1 MTDFND
7 KNDGNSGDEQGFN
20 EAELL
25 DIMNE
30 IESLEKEFVEPDAIT
45 EAALDSLVEED
56 TRHHS
61 ELLKV
66 PPAEVHKT
74 DLQKQI
80 DEELENSLMRM
91 NRDEA
96 EEVINMIDHEGE
108 SFEAE
113 STMMASTPDVD
124 MEMMEADEILGN
136 SDELDSFSDTIS
148 DSMEEVK
155 AESVSASTSE
165 SISNVI
171 SMTDSKP
178 TFVEKNKST
187 SSTPSSSPVSLQA
200 EGTMSLMMNF
210 KIGEGDVKLFVNG
223 NQGVTLSFEGV
234 EVHMSEE
241 EGCVV
246 EMTNGVK
253 FNIPLKDKIAKRNV
267 A

>member
-20 EAELL
+20 EAELQ

-30 IESLEKEFVEPDAIT
+30 IESLEKEFAEPEVLT

-56 TRHHS
+56 TRHHA
-61 ELLKV
+61 ELLKI
-66 PPAEVHKT
+66 PAAEVHKT

-80 DEELENSLMRM
+80 DEELENSLMKM
-91 NRDEA
+91 NRQEA
-96 EEVINMIDHEGE
+96 EEVINMLDHEGE

-113 STMMASTPDVD
+113 VTMSTSTDEIDVD
-124 MEMMEADEILGN
+124 MEMMEADEILGKGE
-136 SDELDSFSDTIS
+136 ELETFDTTP
-148 DSMEEVK
+148 
-155 AESVSASTSE
+155 A
-165 SISNVI
+165 SNVI
-171 SMTDSKP
+171 SMTETK
-178 TFVEKNKST
+178 TQFTEKLKT
-187 SSTPSSSPVSLQA
+187 TASTPATSPVSLQA
-200 EGTMSLMMNF
+200 EGSMSLMMNF
-210 KIGEGDVKLFVNG
+210 KIGDGDVKLFVNG

-253 FNIPLKDKIAKRNV
+253 FNIPLKDKIAKKNV